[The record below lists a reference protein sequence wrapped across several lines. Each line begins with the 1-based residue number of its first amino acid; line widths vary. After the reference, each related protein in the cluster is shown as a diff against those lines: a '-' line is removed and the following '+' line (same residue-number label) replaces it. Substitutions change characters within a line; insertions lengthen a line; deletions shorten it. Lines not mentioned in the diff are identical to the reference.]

1 MTSYECFKLAER
13 IEVLAHDLYV
23 TLAAHQSTPAGLRLV
38 FSGLAEEEEHHG
50 QRIQLLAASL
60 RGSAWA
66 NQVAS
71 VAETGLQ
78 QVAAELETFL
88 VEARTRRRPGDLV
101 RILDRLVTMEERFAF
116 VHAEELSK
124 GAEPGVA
131 RLFASLAKQ
140 DQRHRKLLERA
151 RAGQASAPLGS

>member
-1 MTSYECFKLAER
+1 
-13 IEVLAHDLYV
+13 
-23 TLAAHQSTPAGLRLV
+23 
-38 FSGLAEEEEHHG
+38 
-50 QRIQLLAASL
+50 
-60 RGSAWA
+60 
-66 NQVAS
+66 